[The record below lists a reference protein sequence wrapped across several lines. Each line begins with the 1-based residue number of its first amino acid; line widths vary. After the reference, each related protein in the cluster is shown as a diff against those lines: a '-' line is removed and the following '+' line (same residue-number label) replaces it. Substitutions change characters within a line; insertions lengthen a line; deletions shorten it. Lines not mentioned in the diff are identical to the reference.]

1 MRQALITPALKHTA
15 IHIALLIV
23 VTVITVLSREYW
35 MNTMA
40 EFMVAAVLIALAGIP
55 HGSLDHKI
63 AMHSN
68 KGLRL
73 PRFLLQYIA
82 SALLFLLVWLLAP
95 GIALLLFLLLT
106 AWHFGETDF
115 VIFGCRHRPGWLILL
130 YGASLTLWLLGH
142 DPAALAQWLEI
153 ITPQSP
159 VSNVIAQFLTYL
171 PARLW
176 FALLSIILLLN
187 GAPGSKQVMA
197 RLAFLVFLFLLTYT
211 SLLTGFI
218 LYFAGW
224 HSLHALTHIR
234 RKVFRKA
241 DIVSMVRQALPTTA
255 AALAFLFLVGWLSD
269 GQWLQHNGLPALF
282 ILLSMLTLPHMTE
295 MHRLYNRKS

>member
-1 MRQALITPALKHTA
+1 VKQTA
-15 IHIALLIV
+15 IHITLLTV
-23 VTVITVLSREYW
+23 VTVITILTREYW
-35 MNTMA
+35 MNTMT
-40 EFMVAAVLIALAGIP
+40 EVMVAAMLIALAGIP

-63 AMHSN
+63 AMHRN
-68 KGLRL
+68 KGLGL

-95 GIALLLFLLLT
+95 GIALVLFLLLT

-115 VIFGCRHRPGWLILL
+115 VIFGCRHRPGWLIFF

-142 DPAALAQWLEI
+142 DPAALARWLEI
-153 ITPQSP
+153 ITRQSP
-159 VSNVIAQFLTYL
+159 VSKGIVQVLTYL
-171 PARLW
+171 PAPLW
-176 FALLSIILLLN
+176 FALLSLIILLN
-187 GAPGSKQVMA
+187 GAPGSRQMIA
-197 RLAFLVFLFLLTYT
+197 RLAFLVFIFLLTYT

-241 DIVSMVRQALPTTA
+241 DIVLMIRQALPTTA

-269 GQWLQHNGLPALF
+269 GHWLQQNGLPALF

-295 MHRLYNRKS
+295 MHRLYTRKSA

>member
-1 MRQALITPALKHTA
+1 VKNTVLHIGLLTIITA
-15 IHIALLIV
+15 IIV
-23 VTVITVLSREYW
+23 LTRESW
-35 MNTMA
+35 MNTMT
-40 EFMVAAVLIALAGIP
+40 EFTVAAILIALAGIP

-63 AMHSN
+63 AMHRN
-68 KGLRL
+68 KGLGL

-82 SALLFLLVWLLAP
+82 SALFFLLVWLFLP
-95 GIALLLFLLLT
+95 GVALILFLLLT

-115 VIFGCRHRPGWLILL
+115 VIFGCRHRPGWLILA
-130 YGASLTLWLLGH
+130 YGISLTLWLLGH
-142 DPAALAQWLEI
+142 DPAALSQWLDI
-153 ITPQSP
+153 ITRQSP
-159 VSNVIAQFLTYL
+159 VSKGIVQVLTYL
-171 PARLW
+171 PAPLW
-176 FALLSIILLLN
+176 FALLSLIILLN
-187 GAPGSKQVMA
+187 GAPGSRRVAA

-234 RKVFRKA
+234 RKVFRKE
-241 DIVSMVRQALPTTA
+241 DIISMVRQALPTTA

-269 GQWLQHNGLPALF
+269 GHWLQNNGLPALF

-295 MHRLYNRKS
+295 MHRLYTRKS